1 MSVLHFFL
9 TLYVFNTVP
18 SKIDEFRTN
27 IKPRTIIN
35 SPLTIACPASG
46 IPPPVITWYKDGN
59 VVDFSKDENIQLD
72 KDGQELT
79 IKVTEVKH
87 TGTYSC
93 EAANEAGTSKLD
105 FDVFVEGQIQSF
117 AHCQISSSVY
127 PETR

>member
-1 MSVLHFFL
+1 MVKILKL
-9 TLYVFNTVP
+9 CLLYNFSNSICFNTVP

-27 IKPRTIIN
+27 VKPRTIIN

-93 EAANEAGTSKLD
+93 EAANEAGNAKLD
-105 FDVFVEGQIQSF
+105 FDVFVEG
-117 AHCQISSSVY
+117 
-127 PETR
+127 